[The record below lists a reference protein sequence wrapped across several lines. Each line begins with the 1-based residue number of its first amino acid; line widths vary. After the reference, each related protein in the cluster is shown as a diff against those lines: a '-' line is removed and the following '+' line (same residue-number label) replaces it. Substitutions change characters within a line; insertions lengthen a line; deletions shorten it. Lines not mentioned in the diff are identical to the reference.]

1 MLDFRLL
8 QDTVPK
14 AFPNMGPMIEIN
26 CEQPTRSFDFIGMHH
41 TEPFGQMMYHIKF
54 MYGSLDL
61 CEGQLTDIL
70 RPYFDT
76 EDGEEE
82 YFEESDDEEVVEED
96 NTEVSMDVNGMFSKM
111 FKPLKPGM
119 VRIGLNGELAVKS
132 GSGYKTYN
140 VKTGNLVNVQ
150 NFCFDLGQD
159 LFICVPTAKVKIG
172 DIIILDDPNA
182 PQGVA
187 PKCVTALEDGKTI
200 KVMDF
205 RTNEIQ
211 TIVPERHFFLGK
223 MYFYNKVH
231 SLIPIGDLKG
241 GSGAGKF
248 GKILGKMAMMSA
260 ITGGK
265 GFNFN
270 GNSNGEE
277 EDDNKNPFAAM
288 APMLMMSSVFGGDN
302 DFDFEGMFDLEIP
315 DVDIDGEKV
324 ETPEEKKARLK
335 AELAALEA
343 EEEKK

>member
-8 QDTVPK
+8 QEALPK
-14 AFPNMGPMIEIN
+14 AFPNMGPVIEIN
-26 CEQPTRSFDFIGMHH
+26 CEQPTQSFNTLGGCF
-41 TEPFGQMMYHIKF
+41 ERPFGQMMYHIRF
-54 MYGSLDL
+54 L
-61 CEGQLTDIL
+61 CGYIEM
-70 RPYFDT
+70 
-76 EDGEEE
+76 GENELWDKISSYIE
-82 YFEESDDEEVVEED
+82 TEESDDEEVVEE
-96 NTEVSMDVNGMFSKM
+96 NTEVNMDVNGMFSKM

-172 DIIILDDPNA
+172 DIILLDDPNA

-223 MYFYNKVH
+223 MYFYNKIH
-231 SLIPIGDLKG
+231 SLIPVGDLKG

-248 GKILGKMAMMSA
+248 GKILGKMALMSA
-260 ITGGK
+260 MTGGK

-270 GNSNGEE
+270 GDVDVDGNST
-277 EDDNKNPFAAM
+277 NPFGNI
-288 APMLMMSSVFGGDN
+288 APLMMMGMFGGDN